1 MTAISLR
8 AAPRFD
14 VRAARPFALALL
26 AIAAV
31 ILYLVFQNTSV
42 LPHDEE
48 APLFRTI
55 NDIRDW
61 VRDNRSTNEV
71 LIVIGSIR
79 GPIGALAEGIIGLLQ
94 YVGWLGI
101 IGVAAALGY
110 VAGGLRIAALAIVGF
125 LALGVL
131 GLWPESVD
139 TLGLTVAAVVLS
151 LAIGVPLGIL
161 TARNQRVQSVLS
173 PILDVMQIMPT
184 FAYLAPMALLF
195 QIGEAPSTIATLIY
209 AMPAAIRITA
219 LGIRRV
225 PATTVEAAES
235 LGATNMQ
242 VLRKVQLPL
251 ARRVIGLAVN
261 QTIMLALG
269 MVVITAL
276 IDAPGLG
283 IPITRALFGNNV
295 GAAFD
300 AGIAV
305 VILAIVLDRL
315 TEAASVRMDPR
326 SGIATQGPSVEAQPR
341 DVRAIRRSGPLG
353 LASAAIGAGAPAFAR
368 GDRARLARR
377 LAPLVA
383 AAAAI
388 AVSLQIDPNFPD
400 VVKFSLRNPVNA
412 VTDWIK
418 VNAFALT
425 DAIKNGFTDLVINPL
440 QGVLV
445 SAPWWL
451 VVAVVFGLALLVSG
465 RRAAV
470 SAAVCLILIAAL
482 QIWQHSME
490 TLTTVLVAIGVT
502 LAVGLALGIMA
513 ARSARFSTVLRPI
526 LDFAQTMP
534 SLVYLLPA
542 VALFSAS
549 RLTAILAAVIYA
561 APPVIRLVE
570 AGIRSVPDTLIEAG
584 TASGATELQ
593 LLRKVRLP
601 VSAPALLLAANQG
614 IVMVLA
620 MVVLGGLVG
629 AGGLGYDVIA
639 GFSQLE
645 DFGKGF
651 AAGVAIVLLGIM
663 LDRITQGAGSR
674 RPRIQRAAG

>member
-8 AAPRFD
+8 AFPRID
-14 VRAARPFALALL
+14 ERSARPIALILL
-26 AIAAV
+26 AAV
-31 ILYLVFQNTSV
+31 SVVLFLAFQNTFV

-48 APLFRTI
+48 APVFKSI
-55 NDIRDW
+55 NGVRDW
-61 VRDNRSTNEV
+61 VRDNRNINPALV
-71 LIVIGSIR
+71 VIGSIR
-79 GPIGALAEGIIGLLQ
+79 GPIGALTTGMIDGLQ
-94 YVGWLGI
+94 YLGWLGI
-101 IGVAAALGY
+101 IGVAGALGF
-110 VAGGLRIAALAIVGF
+110 VAGGWRIATLMVIG
-125 LALGVL
+125 LPALGVL
-131 GLWPESVD
+131 GLWPESVA
-139 TLGLTVAAVVLS
+139 TLGLTLAAVLLS
-151 LAIGVPLGIL
+151 LSIGVPLGIL
-161 TARNQRVQSVLS
+161 TARSHRLQAALS
-173 PILDVMQIMPT
+173 PVLDVMQIMPT

-225 PATTVEAAES
+225 PAATVEAAES
-235 LGATNMQ
+235 LGATSWQ

-251 ARRVIGLAVN
+251 ARRVIGLAIN

-305 VILAIVLDRL
+305 VILAVLLDRL
-315 TEAASVRMDPR
+315 TEHASIRMDPR
-326 SGIATQGPSVEAQPR
+326 SGVATQASGEPSS
-341 DVRAIRRSGPLG
+341 RALRR
-353 LASAAIGAGAPAFAR
+353 
-368 GDRARLARR
+368 RR
-377 LAPLVA
+377 LTLYG
-383 AAAAI
+383 AI
-388 AVSLQIDPNFPD
+388 AVGIGSLLASLQVSPDFPD
-400 VVKFSLRNPVNA
+400 VVSFSFRQPVNT
-412 VTDWIK
+412 VVDWIK
-418 VNAFALT
+418 TNFFTIT
-425 DAIKNGFTDLVINPL
+425 DAIKNIFSDVVINPL

-451 VVAVVFGLALLVSG
+451 IVAAVFGLALVVSG
-465 RRAAV
+465 RRAAIT
-470 SAAVCLILIAAL
+470 AAICLGLVALL
-482 QIWQHSME
+482 QIWEHSME
-490 TLTTVLVAIGVT
+490 TLTSVLVGVALAIV
-502 LAVGLALGIMA
+502 AGLALGILA
-513 ARSARFSTVLRPI
+513 ARSNRFSGVLRPI

-542 VALFSAS
+542 VALFGPT
-549 RLTAILAAVIYA
+549 RLTAIIAAVIYA
-561 APPVIRLVE
+561 TPPVVRLVE

-584 TASGATELQ
+584 TAAGATELQ
-593 LLRKVRLP
+593 ILRKVRLP

-639 GFSQLE
+639 GFSQIE

-651 AAGVAIVLLGIM
+651 AAGIAIVLLGVM
-663 LDRITQGAGSR
+663 LDRITQGAGTR